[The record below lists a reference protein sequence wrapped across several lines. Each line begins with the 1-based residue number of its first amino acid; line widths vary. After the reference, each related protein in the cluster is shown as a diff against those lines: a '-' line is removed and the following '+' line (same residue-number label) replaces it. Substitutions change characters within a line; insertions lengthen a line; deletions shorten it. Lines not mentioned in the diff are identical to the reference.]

1 MKDSYEW
8 VSVKVSNP
16 DRFFLKCHEKNIAIY
31 EIQRMNNEVKIKIQT
46 KDYSKLKQI
55 WFIKIKKIEP
65 IGIQALKKKIQKHHI
80 FLIAIGIGLVFLY
93 VLSHIMLSV
102 TVVHS
107 NQDIRFLLMNAL
119 EEKGIKENTWRKSY
133 QEIEKIKQEILDE
146 YPDQLEWLEI
156 EVNGLDYIVRVE
168 ERKLEQED
176 STPEACNVV
185 ATKDGIVKEMIY
197 MNGEALFKRNDS
209 VKKGDILISGTIKK
223 DEETKSTVCATGSVY
238 AEVWYTVKASVPLSY
253 EEYELTGKTRWNIK
267 LKNAAY
273 HDFLFKS
280 RLETYDEEITP
291 LFTLFGTEVSF
302 VKQHETVKKVFTM
315 EENEAAD
322 KALTLALEK
331 ISATLEEKVM
341 IIAKKVLEEE
351 VNNSIMNI
359 EVFVCVLGRIGERQ
373 EFTVEE

>member
-1 MKDSYEW
+1 
-8 VSVKVSNP
+8 
-16 DRFFLKCHEKNIAIY
+16 
-31 EIQRMNNEVKIKIQT
+31 MNNEVKIKIQT

-197 MNGEALFKRNDS
+197 MNGEALFKRNDT
-209 VKKGDILISGTIKK
+209 VKKGDVLISGTIKK

-331 ISATLEEKVM
+331 ISATLEEKER
-341 IIAKKVLEEE
+341 IIAKKVLKKE
-351 VNNSIMNI
+351 VNNSTMNI
-359 EVFVCVLGRIGERQ
+359 EVFVSVLEQIGERQ
-373 EFTVEE
+373 EFTIEE

>member
-1 MKDSYEW
+1 MKESYEW

-185 ATKDGIVKEMIY
+185 ATKDGIVKEMVY
-197 MNGEALFKRNDS
+197 MNGEAMFKRNDS
-209 VKKGDILISGTIKK
+209 VKKGDVLISGTIKK

-253 EEYELTGKTRWNIK
+253 EECELTGKTRWNIK
-267 LKNAAY
+267 LKNTSY

-331 ISATLEEKVM
+331 ISATLEEKET
-341 IIAKKVLEEE
+341 IIAKKVLKKE
-351 VNNSIMNI
+351 VNNSTMNI
-359 EVFVCVLGRIGERQ
+359 EVFVSVLEQIGERQ